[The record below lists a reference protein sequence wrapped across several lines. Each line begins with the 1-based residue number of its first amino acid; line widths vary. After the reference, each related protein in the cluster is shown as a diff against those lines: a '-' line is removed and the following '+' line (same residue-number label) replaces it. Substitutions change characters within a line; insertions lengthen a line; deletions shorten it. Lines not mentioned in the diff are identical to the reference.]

1 MSAVSKKV
9 TPASRAAV
17 ITARLA
23 ARSIFM
29 PKLLHPRPT
38 RVAASPDVPSG
49 RFSITSFLLLTVV
62 FANRPRLPRSPL
74 QFDGEGCPAEAGT
87 GGVSEDGAE
96 PSVAAAAAGFDSRAK
111 NRYLRRHARCAFR
124 HFPLWRCGAGR
135 GRGRPRARRGRRYRR
150 L

>member
-9 TPASRAAV
+9 APASRAAV

-38 RVAASPDVPSG
+38 RLAASPDVPSG
-49 RFSITSFLLLTVV
+49 RFSIMSFLPPAVV

-74 QFDGEGCPAEAGT
+74 QFDGEGCPAEADT
-87 GGVSEDGAE
+87 VGVIEDAAE
-96 PSVAAAAAGFDSRAK
+96 PSVALAAAGFDSRAK
-111 NRYLRRHARCAFR
+111 NRYLQRHARYASRRFP
-124 HFPLWRCGAGR
+124 PLWRCGSGR
-135 GRGRPRARRGRRYRR
+135 GSRCAPARVGSRDR
-150 L
+150 